1 MLQQTMHNII
11 DAIWPLIIIVI
22 VVLTSFRI
30 MDILI
35 NKKNFILYKD
45 LMTVLFIIYI
55 ISLFY
60 IVTFQDVNYGSSN
73 FVPFKEINRYTFLSN
88 LFIKNVMGNVLL
100 FIPFGFFTA
109 YFLNTKK
116 IFPPI
121 ILTIIT
127 SITIETVQLKI
138 GRVFD
143 IDDIILNVLGG
154 IFGFILFILFSYIK
168 KIIPKYL
175 KKEWLINIIL
185 SLLIIL
191 TLYIILHI

>member
-1 MLQQTMHNII
+1 MLQHTMHNII

>member
-1 MLQQTMHNII
+1 MLQHTMHNII

-22 VVLTSFRI
+22 VVLASFRI

>member
-1 MLQQTMHNII
+1 MLQHTMHNII

-35 NKKNFILYKD
+35 NKKNFILYED

-116 IFPPI
+116 IISPI

-168 KIIPKYL
+168 KIIPKSL

>member
-22 VVLTSFRI
+22 VVLASFRI